1 MKKTILILSLFIL
14 TLSSFAQTPVKLTN
28 GAPAYIPNYLILQ
41 GSLYFYDGTNYTNL
55 GDTAL
60 MKADSTSFYYT
71 QYKIDSLL
79 LAVQDNKVTTKGTVL
94 NNELVRYS
102 GDTGDSIQASNLTI
116 NDDGDLLPNDT
127 DSVYLG
133 SSTKTFKDA
142 YFTTENG
149 LVYTINQIGGLQR
162 DYSEQ
167 SAILQYSVHYYVVG
181 GVWGISLR
189 DESGAGYLSFTLD
202 DKVLRSADD
211 SLYVN
216 ATSFAGTSLN
226 PNTVYVYVQN
236 DGADNP
242 ELIASNVNPD
252 ALIHAHVANYK
263 TGAVS
268 ATDVK
273 IYGKADAV
281 IQMYEIANNVYHRFF
296 YEGPLYQTGLTQT
309 VTSTDATIGIG
320 TYEVI
325 FETITT
331 EEKQVSTDSLF
342 FIKNDGTYNTLN
354 DFSFDA
360 EYSDG
365 VTISDGKVFNVI
377 LGIMENGGT
386 NIMALIQ
393 RGSSEEY
400 KDFNKAFEDKKNQI
414 VYQPNDDF
422 LKNIFVS
429 VCRIIVKRVGTTYT
443 LQVFDDGE
451 YYQDLRGDLGGG
463 GGAGTASNIADGT
476 VDNQFTTWNNT
487 TGEWTPTTG
496 ITFDDSLNVTG
507 KVVTSEIKT
516 PTILSNNFYV
526 TLNRDTTDAG
536 TWKYVISGD
545 TLIWSVYNGAAW
557 DVIQKLIND

>member
-1 MKKTILILSLFIL
+1 
-14 TLSSFAQTPVKLTN
+14 
-28 GAPAYIPNYLILQ
+28 
-41 GSLYFYDGTNYTNL
+41 
-55 GDTAL
+55 
-60 MKADSTSFYYT
+60 
-71 QYKIDSLL
+71 
-79 LAVQDNKVTTKGTVL
+79 
-94 NNELVRYS
+94 
-102 GDTGDSIQASNLTI
+102 
-116 NDDGDLLPNDT
+116 
-127 DSVYLG
+127 
-133 SSTKTFKDA
+133 
-142 YFTTENG
+142 
-149 LVYTINQIGGLQR
+149 
-162 DYSEQ
+162 
-167 SAILQYSVHYYVVG
+167 
-181 GVWGISLR
+181 
-189 DESGAGYLSFTLD
+189 
-202 DKVLRSADD
+202 
-211 SLYVN
+211 
-216 ATSFAGTSLN
+216 
-226 PNTVYVYVQN
+226 
-236 DGADNP
+236 
-242 ELIASNVNPD
+242 
-252 ALIHAHVANYK
+252 
-263 TGAVS
+263 
-268 ATDVK
+268 
-273 IYGKADAV
+273 
-281 IQMYEIANNVYHRFF
+281 
-296 YEGPLYQTGLTQT
+296 
-309 VTSTDATIGIG
+309 
-320 TYEVI
+320 
-325 FETITT
+325 
-331 EEKQVSTDSLF
+331 VSTDSLF

-386 NIMALIQ
+386 NIMALVQ